1 MAHDVRDPEMT
12 GWRDD
17 ASEEVQDDFDR
28 LAEVTL
34 AAARSFLD
42 LEGQFLP
49 FPMAIKTDGVLAPI
63 GLEQPKPKTAPDV
76 VEVMDGLVDLFR
88 DRRGSIR
95 AIAFGS
101 DVLIPDEM
109 MDAIEVRLE
118 HESGLALKLLVPYQI
133 DPLDDT
139 YLYDEPRVMQG
150 ERIIWG

>member
-1 MAHDVRDPEMT
+1 MAD
-12 GWRDD
+12 WRDD

-63 GLEQPKPKTAPDV
+63 GLEQPKPPTAPDV
-76 VEVMDGLVDLFR
+76 DEVMDGLVGLFR
-88 DRRGSIR
+88 ERRGSIR
-95 AIAFGS
+95 ALAIGA
-101 DVLIPDEM
+101 DVLIPEEM

-118 HESGLALKLLVPYQI
+118 HVSGLALKILVPYTI
-133 DPLDDT
+133 DSLDDS
-139 YLYDEPRVMQG
+139 YLYEEPRITPG
-150 ERIIWG
+150 DRIIWD

>member
-1 MAHDVRDPEMT
+1 MT
-12 GWRDD
+12 DWRET

-42 LEGQFLP
+42 LEGSFIP

-63 GLEQPKPKTAPDV
+63 GSEQPVTPTPPDIG
-76 VEVMDGLVDLFR
+76 EVMDGLVGLFR
-88 DRRGSIR
+88 ERRGSIR
-95 AIAFGS
+95 ALAIGA

-118 HESGLALKLLVPYQI
+118 HRDGLAIKILVPYTI
-133 DPLDDT
+133 DSLDDT
-139 YLYDEPRVMQG
+139 YLYDEPRVQDG
-150 ERIIWG
+150 DRIIWD

>member
-1 MAHDVRDPEMT
+1 MSN
-12 GWRDD
+12 WRDT

-42 LEGQFLP
+42 LEGSFIP

-63 GLEQPKPKTAPDV
+63 GSEQPVTPTAPDID
-76 VEVMDGLVDLFR
+76 EVMDGLVGLFR

-95 AIAFGS
+95 ALAIGA
-101 DVLIPDEM
+101 DVLIPGEM

-118 HESGLALKLLVPYQI
+118 HRDGNAIKILVPYTI
-133 DPLDDT
+133 DSLDDT
-139 YLYDEPRVMQG
+139 YLYDEPRIQDG
-150 ERIIWG
+150 DRIIWD

>member
-1 MAHDVRDPEMT
+1 MAD
-12 GWRDD
+12 WRDD

-63 GLEQPKPKTAPDV
+63 GLDQPKPPTAPDV
-76 VEVMDGLVDLFR
+76 EEVMDGLIGLFR
-88 DRRGSIR
+88 ERRGSIR
-95 AIAFGS
+95 ALAIGA

-109 MDAIEVRLE
+109 MDAIEMRLE
-118 HESGLALKLLVPYQI
+118 HESGLALKILVPYTI
-133 DPLDDT
+133 DSLDDS
-139 YLYDEPRVMQG
+139 YLYEEPRITPG
-150 ERIIWG
+150 DRIIWD